1 MILCVV
7 ESFEKNSLDFCEEI
21 VGGSVYKFL
30 ESHIKT
36 TLDKCFTAF

>member
-21 VGGSVYKFL
+21 VSGSVYKFF
-30 ESHIKT
+30 ESYIKT
-36 TLDKCFTAF
+36 TLENA